1 MQDGNTRLKLVG
13 VTATPDRGD
22 RVGMH
27 NVFDTCAYEY
37 NILDG
42 INDGWLVPI
51 KQQFVQVGTLDYS
64 KVKTVG
70 GELCGAELAEIL
82 EESGGQR
89 MDSAL
94 LKNANLHTIAKQR
107 RQEALKF
114 FQNFDFIVENGLLG
128 KFASMKALLAEV
140 AKLQKPKAEVTE
152 GDDEAKSDSGPSTEG
167 EAQSQTVPSPKTAED
182 IAFEAML
189 QCDANGISFKDL
201 LLALKEQQSLLNSEA
216 A

>member
-1 MQDGNTRLKLVG
+1 MPKS
-13 VTATPDRGD
+13 
-22 RVGMH
+22 
-27 NVFDTCAYEY
+27 
-37 NILDG
+37 
-42 INDGWLVPI
+42 VP
-51 KQQFVQVGTLDYS
+51 FHVQ
-64 KVKTVG
+64 
-70 GELCGAELAEIL
+70 LAEANNTLEAKGLVLSRWDKSLVKADKSRFKSLTVKDGFWFTLGEIL
-82 EESGGQR
+82 HKILQESGGNR

-94 LKNANLHTIAKQR
+94 LKNANLHTVAKQR

-114 FQNFDFIVENGLLG
+114 FQNFDFIVENDLLG
-128 KFASMKALLAEV
+128 KFASMKALLSEV

-167 EAQSQTVPSPKTAED
+167 ETQSETVTEAVLPKTAED

-201 LLALKEQQSLLNSEA
+201 LLALQGQQALLNSEA

>member
-1 MQDGNTRLKLVG
+1 MPKSVPFHVQLAEANNTLEAKGLVLSRWDKSL
-13 VTATPDRGD
+13 VKTDKSRFKALT
-22 RVGMH
+22 
-27 NVFDTCAYEY
+27 VFD
-37 NILDG
+37 G
-42 INDGWLVPI
+42 FW
-51 KQQFVQVGTLDYS
+51 FTLG
-64 KVKTVG
+64 K
-70 GELCGAELAEIL
+70 LLAEIL
-82 EESGGQR
+82 EESGGNR

-114 FQNFDFIVENGLLG
+114 FQNFDFIVANGLLG

-140 AKLQKPKAEVTE
+140 ARLQKPKAADTE
-152 GDDEAKSDSGPSTEG
+152 GEDKSDSGPSTEG
-167 EAQSQTVPSPKTAED
+167 ETQSKTVPEAVLPKPAED

-201 LLALKEQQSLLNSEA
+201 LLALQGQQALLNSEA

>member
-1 MQDGNTRLKLVG
+1 MPKSVPFNVQLAEANNTIQAKGLVLSRWDKSLVKADKSKFKSLTVKDGFWFTLGKL
-13 VTATPDRGD
+13 
-22 RVGMH
+22 
-27 NVFDTCAYEY
+27 
-37 NILDG
+37 
-42 INDGWLVPI
+42 
-51 KQQFVQVGTLDYS
+51 
-64 KVKTVG
+64 
-70 GELCGAELAEIL
+70 LAEIL
-82 EESGGQR
+82 AESGGNR

-94 LKNANLHTIAKQR
+94 LKDANLHTVAKQR

-114 FQNFDFIVENGLLG
+114 FQNFDFIVENDLLG
-128 KFASMKALLAEV
+128 KFASMKALLSEV
-140 AKLQKPKAEVTE
+140 AKLQKPEAEVTE

-201 LLALKEQQSLLNSEA
+201 LLALQGQQALLNSEA

>member
-1 MQDGNTRLKLVG
+1 MPKSVPFNVQLSEANNTIQAKGLVLSRWDKSLVKADKSKFKSLTVKDGFWFTLGKL
-13 VTATPDRGD
+13 
-22 RVGMH
+22 
-27 NVFDTCAYEY
+27 
-37 NILDG
+37 
-42 INDGWLVPI
+42 
-51 KQQFVQVGTLDYS
+51 
-64 KVKTVG
+64 
-70 GELCGAELAEIL
+70 LAEIL
-82 EESGGQR
+82 AESGGNR

-94 LKNANLHTIAKQR
+94 LKDANLHTVAKQR

-114 FQNFDFIVENGLLG
+114 FQNFDFIVENDLLG
-128 KFASMKALLAEV
+128 KFASMKALLSEV
-140 AKLQKPKAEVTE
+140 AKLQKPEAEVTE

-201 LLALKEQQSLLNSEA
+201 LLALQGQQALLNSEA

>member
-1 MQDGNTRLKLVG
+1 MPKSVPFHVQLAEANNTLEAKGLVLSRWDKSL
-13 VTATPDRGD
+13 VKTDKSRFKALT
-22 RVGMH
+22 
-27 NVFDTCAYEY
+27 VFD
-37 NILDG
+37 G
-42 INDGWLVPI
+42 FW
-51 KQQFVQVGTLDYS
+51 FTLG
-64 KVKTVG
+64 K
-70 GELCGAELAEIL
+70 LLAEIL

-94 LKNANLHTIAKQR
+94 LKNANLHTVAKQR

-114 FQNFDFIVENGLLG
+114 FQNFDFIVENDLLG

-140 AKLQKPKAEVTE
+140 ARLQKPKAEVTE
-152 GDDEAKSDSGPSTEG
+152 GEDEQLPFPVPQEWVDEARSDSGPSTEG
-167 EAQSQTVPSPKTAED
+167 ETQSKTAED

-201 LLALKEQQSLLNSEA
+201 LLALQGQQALLNSEA

>member
-1 MQDGNTRLKLVG
+1 MPKSVPFHVQLAEANNTLEAKGLVLSRWDKSLVKAG
-13 VTATPDRGD
+13 KSRFKSLT
-22 RVGMH
+22 
-27 NVFDTCAYEY
+27 VFD
-37 NILDG
+37 G
-42 INDGWLVPI
+42 FW
-51 KQQFVQVGTLDYS
+51 FTLG
-64 KVKTVG
+64 K
-70 GELCGAELAEIL
+70 LLAEIL
-82 EESGGQR
+82 EESGGNR

-114 FQNFDFIVENGLLG
+114 FQNFDFIVANGLLG

-140 AKLQKPKAEVTE
+140 ARLQKPKAADTE
-152 GDDEAKSDSGPSTEG
+152 GEDKSDSGPSTEG
-167 EAQSQTVPSPKTAED
+167 ETQSKTVPEAVLPKTAED

-201 LLALKEQQSLLNSEA
+201 LLALQGQQALLNSEA